1 MHTEQENGGTE
12 THVSTVEARSGSRT
26 PVTRNILVISLVL
39 VVGLLII
46 AVGFGYFKTDQ
57 TGADGVNGSNSTQPS
72 TNAG

>member
-1 MHTEQENGGTE
+1 VQKEQGNDGIE

-26 PVTRNILVISLVL
+26 PVTRNILVVSLIM
-39 VVGLLII
+39 VVGLLIV

-72 TNAG
+72 NNAG